1 MVKYFILFVI
11 YFGATTGILFGQSL
25 PAIQLDRP
33 DQTECPFITPK
44 KYIQIENGFTIEHID
59 QNQKSF
65 SYPSTLWKYGVNE
78 KFELRLIT
86 ELVSEKTNDT
96 IHSGFSPITI
106 GFKTSLFEEK
116 GIIPKTSF
124 IGHITTSDIGS
135 EEFRTS
141 YIAPSFRFTM
151 QHTLTPKVALSYNL
165 GAEWNGENAEHR
177 YIYTLTTGFSL
188 TDEIGFSALPGGYRF
203 SDGKFYQLN
212 TDGFYWSSTN
222 SGSNTAWYRYFIDFQ
237 DNTYRKNSFNR
248 TVGASLRCIKDIPPQ
263 GIFPEI
269 LPSKNIFFEG
279 KIDSAKSY
287 LTEVN
292 SHFSENK
299 LIIYPNPSDGKFS
312 LVFQDY
318 EIKKPL
324 KLILTDGLGRTIKFF
339 YPIDLENNME
349 LDLTKFI
356 GNVFF
361 LRVIYEGETM
371 TKKMLKH

>member
-1 MVKYFILFVI
+1 VKFKQQMVKYFLPFII
-11 YFGATTGILFGQSL
+11 YFGATTDILFGQSL

-44 KYIQIENGFTIEHID
+44 KYIQIENGFTIERID

-65 SYPSTLWKYGVNE
+65 NYPSTLWKYGVNE

-96 IHSGFSPITI
+96 IHSGFSPITL

-188 TDEIGFSALPGGYRF
+188 TDEIGCYTELYGFISKWEKADHRFDCGLTYLINNDFIMDISGGFGITENAPQNYISLGLSYRF
-203 SDGKFYQLN
+203 K
-212 TDGFYWSSTN
+212 
-222 SGSNTAWYRYFIDFQ
+222 AIR
-237 DNTYRKNSFNR
+237 
-248 TVGASLRCIKDIPPQ
+248 
-263 GIFPEI
+263 
-269 LPSKNIFFEG
+269 
-279 KIDSAKSY
+279 
-287 LTEVN
+287 
-292 SHFSENK
+292 
-299 LIIYPNPSDGKFS
+299 
-312 LVFQDY
+312 
-318 EIKKPL
+318 
-324 KLILTDGLGRTIKFF
+324 
-339 YPIDLENNME
+339 
-349 LDLTKFI
+349 
-356 GNVFF
+356 
-361 LRVIYEGETM
+361 
-371 TKKMLKH
+371 